1 MTKGVTISN
10 VGKSRRQ
17 NERQYAQVP
26 DTRQKRQKSS
36 RKPMQSLQTAS
47 RNMSSTGLKNR
58 GLPMSEKDLGT
69 QVQRD
74 FKAEKYHTDRQ
85 TLADIILMQAGRIE
99 KQQREMQRIKV
110 HYERQVSTIKN
121 NAIMLETHLQKL
133 LTSVRRERAQKIG
146 HHFEDMS
153 SAVEKLQKCNS
164 QFKLHSVSNN
174 MLIKFL
180 NSKVNSHPSRNTNE
194 KMSTYR
200 NRL

>member
-10 VGKSRRQ
+10 DGMSRMQ
-17 NERQYAQVP
+17 NERQYLRVA
-26 DTRQKRQKSS
+26 DKRQKSYSKAS
-36 RKPMQSLQTAS
+36 RKPLQSLQTTS
-47 RNMSSTGLKNR
+47 RNLSSTSLKNR
-58 GLPMSEKDLGT
+58 GFPTTQKDLGT
-69 QVQRD
+69 RD
-74 FKAEKYHTDRQ
+74 YKAEKYHTDRQ
-85 TLADIILMQAGRIE
+85 TLADIILMQARRIE
-99 KQQREMQRIKV
+99 KQQREMQRMKV

-133 LTSVRRERAQKIG
+133 LASVRRERAQKIS

-174 MLIKFL
+174 TLIKFL
-180 NSKVNSHPSRNTNE
+180 NSKVISHPSRKPNE
-194 KMSTYR
+194 KTSAYR